1 MTINSSYLYNSPMS
15 DSSILKSFLSL
26 FSGFL
31 IVQAGLFAWIHAWP
45 LVILN
50 VFALVINILLLVFC
64 RENTAVAC
72 RHAFNLCFLSYY
84 AVLGFRTGGFFS
96 IAMVML
102 FFVPVFASMFQDLR
116 FRIFYPVLAGLI
128 FMGFYA
134 GQRIAPNILTADRII
149 NISLYRFS
157 NLFLILVFFAAVI
170 WVFAQ
175 DRLKTQRLVETSQ
188 NECRRMA
195 QDAEKALK
203 IKDEFLANMSHEIRN
218 PMNGIIG
225 MMHVLLDTDLDEEQ
239 KSYADVVYNSA
250 RALLTIVNDILDL
263 SKIEAGK
270 LELDIRDFDLEI
282 AVRDMVSLPA
292 VLARQKGLDFS
303 WHIDSE
309 VPCRLQGDI
318 GRIRQVV
325 NNLLGNAVKF
335 TEAGQVSLTIS
346 LESET
351 EDLASVCFSVE
362 DTGIGISDDKKDV
375 LFNSFTQADTSI
387 TRKYGGTGLGLAIS
401 KFLVEK
407 MGGKIG
413 LDSIEMIGST
423 FFFTL
428 PLKKQPER
436 VFSPGSDNPEPGD
449 CRILV
454 ISDDSSIG
462 VSFEKNLG
470 ELDIVYEQAMDETE
484 AFEMLKWASDENRPY
499 HLVIAEAKEND
510 EIAWKLG
517 KIIREHTRFDT
528 TGLILLTSVGQKGD
542 AKRFENA
549 GFDAFL
555 SKPVQKSLF
564 HDCIRQVLARRA
576 RGIEDNLSIIT
587 KYSIMEAQKHSWRVL
602 IVEDMATNRLT
613 AQALIARM
621 GYQTDMA
628 ENGLKAVEKYKNN
641 HYDLI
646 LMDCQMPEMDGFEAT
661 RKIRDL
667 EKAEKRG
674 HVPIIAMT
682 GNVFESD
689 RQKCFDNGMD
699 DFIAKPV
706 EPDVL
711 MRKISSNLNTG
722 ENCSGETDS
731 DQHIVMPDII
741 EHPEPARPDSGS
753 SCVVFDKAQLYERFG
768 NDDQLI
774 RIVMDS
780 FFQDAPELLDNI
792 KTAIENN
799 DAESVRSNAHALK
812 GCAANV
818 NAQCL
823 KKAARALEDHAKQM
837 NSQNFASAFET
848 LAREYEIFI
857 RETDS

>member
-1 MTINSSYLYNSPMS
+1 MNTGVLYNSHMS
-15 DSSILKSFLSL
+15 NSSILKSFLLL

-31 IVQAGLFAWIHAWP
+31 VFQAGLFTWIHAWS
-45 LVILN
+45 LVGLNIFILA
-50 VFALVINILLLVFC
+50 FNILLMVFY
-64 RENTAVAC
+64 RETTGSVC
-72 RHAFNLCFLSYY
+72 RHAFNLCFLFYV
-84 AVLGFRTGGFFS
+84 AVLGFKTGGFFS
-96 IAMVML
+96 IAMVLL
-102 FFVPVFASMFQDLR
+102 FFVPVFASILPDFWSR
-116 FRIFYPVLAGLI
+116 VFYPVLAGLV
-128 FMGFYA
+128 FFGFYYA
-134 GQRIAPNILTADRII
+134 HRFSPELLSGERII

-157 NLFLILVFFAAVI
+157 NLFLMLIFFTAVT
-170 WVFAQ
+170 WAFAQ
-175 DRLKTQRLVETSQ
+175 DHIKTRILLESAQKE
-188 NECRRMA
+188 RRRIA
-195 QDAEKALK
+195 EDAEKALK

-225 MMHVLLDTDLDEEQ
+225 MMHVLFDTDLDEEQ

-270 LELDIRDFDLEI
+270 IELDIRDFDLEI

-292 VLARQKGLDFS
+292 VQAHQKGIDFT

-335 TEAGQVSLTIS
+335 TQAGQVSLNIS

-351 EDLASVCFSVE
+351 KDSAMVCFTVE
-362 DTGIGISDDKKDV
+362 DTGIGISEDKKDV
-375 LFNSFTQADTSI
+375 LFESFTQADSSI
-387 TRKYGGTGLGLAIS
+387 TRKYGGTGLGLSIS

-413 LDSIEMIGST
+413 VDSIEMIGST

-428 PLKKQPER
+428 PLKKQPEN
-436 VFSPGSDNPEPGD
+436 VFSPDSDNLDPGD

-454 ISDDSSIG
+454 VSDDSSLG
-462 VSFEKNLG
+462 VNFEKNLKA
-470 ELDIVYEQAMDETE
+470 LDISYEQAMDETE
-484 AFEMLKWASDENRPY
+484 AVEMLKWALDDNNPY
-499 HLVIAEAKEND
+499 HMVIAEAKEND
-510 EIAWKLG
+510 ETAWKLG
-517 KIIREHTRFDT
+517 KAVREDSRFDT
-528 TGLILLTSVGQKGD
+528 TGLVLLTSVGQKGD
-542 AKRFENA
+542 ARRFEEA

-564 HDCIRQVLARRA
+564 YDCIRQVLARRS
-576 RGIEDNLSIIT
+576 RGPKQNLPVIT
-587 KYSIMEAQKHSWRVL
+587 KYSILETQKHNWRIL

-613 AQALIARM
+613 AKALISRM

-628 ENGLKAVEKYKNN
+628 ENGIKAVEKYKNS

-661 RKIRDL
+661 RKIREL
-667 EKAEKRG
+667 EKAESRD
-674 HVPIIAMT
+674 HIPIIAMT
-682 GNVFESD
+682 GNAFEAD

-706 EPDVL
+706 EPDDL

-722 ENCSGETDS
+722 ENTCAKTDT
-731 DQHIVMPDII
+731 DQNMIVPDII
-741 EHPEPARPDSGS
+741 ERPETARSDSGS
-753 SCVVFDKAQLYERFG
+753 SCMVFDKGQLYDRFG

-774 RIVMDS
+774 NIVMDS
-780 FFQDAPELLDNI
+780 FLQEAPELLENI
-792 KTAIENN
+792 KNAIDRD

-812 GCAANV
+812 GCAANI

-823 KKAARALEDHAKQM
+823 KNAAMTLENYAKEM
-837 NSQNFASAFET
+837 NLQYFASGFET
-848 LAREYEIFI
+848 LTREYEIFI